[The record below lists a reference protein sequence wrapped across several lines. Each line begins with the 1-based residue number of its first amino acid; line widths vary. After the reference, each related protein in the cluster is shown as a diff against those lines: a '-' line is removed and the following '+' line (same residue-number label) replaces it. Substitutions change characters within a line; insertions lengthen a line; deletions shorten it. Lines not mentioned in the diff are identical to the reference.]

1 MTVSNLSQVADDL
14 VERHPWVAY
23 VLIVLMA
30 LLFSIEVG

>member
-1 MTVSNLSQVADDL
+1 MESTRPATRFDDL

-30 LLFSIEVG
+30 LLCSIEVG

>member
-1 MTVSNLSQVADDL
+1 MTRPVTTVDDL

-30 LLFSIEVG
+30 LLMSFEGVSA